1 MENVNIN
8 TGGESGLDH
17 LNSEQHGPEI
27 DVSGNNFEVITFG
40 QNSVMDGKE
49 LKRFISSVERFI
61 RSSNDYKRYL
71 GFLKCEV
78 GMNRC
83 SVLGN
88 VDGCT
93 ATIEMHHYPFTLFQ
107 ICECVIDHMVATNK
121 NVNTFSVAK
130 EVMRIHFENYVG
142 LVPLSK
148 SVHQMVH
155 KGAIF
160 IDIRQ
165 VFGNVKKFVELY
177 GSYIAKPE
185 MEKLDQIIEL
195 SKRNTGIS
203 DSSNLLELKSE
214 SRNERSEINQDF
226 ISSLNVIVAAEAP
239 AQDRR

>member
-1 MENVNIN
+1 
-8 TGGESGLDH
+8 
-17 LNSEQHGPEI
+17 
-27 DVSGNNFEVITFG
+27 
-40 QNSVMDGKE
+40 
-49 LKRFISSVERFI
+49 
-61 RSSNDYKRYL
+61 
-71 GFLKCEV
+71 
-78 GMNRC
+78 
-83 SVLGN
+83 
-88 VDGCT
+88 
-93 ATIEMHHYPFTLFQ
+93 
-107 ICECVIDHMVATNK
+107 
-121 NVNTFSVAK
+121 
-130 EVMRIHFENYVG
+130 
-142 LVPLSK
+142 
-148 SVHQMVH
+148 MVH